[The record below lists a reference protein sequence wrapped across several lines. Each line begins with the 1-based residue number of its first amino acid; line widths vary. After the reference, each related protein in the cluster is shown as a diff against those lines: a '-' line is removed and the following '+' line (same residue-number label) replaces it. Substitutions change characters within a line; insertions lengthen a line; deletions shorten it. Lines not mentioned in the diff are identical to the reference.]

1 MLISCCRYDIIISA
15 TMSALLG
22 NLSARC
28 RCAFRSSSISRPYA
42 QKINYLT
49 NSSSTLRLLPPYPL
63 HHERTKRSSS
73 SSSSSSFFTKTE
85 YIHPLSQIVLEHLQ
99 NHHSEWVQSRGLD
112 KGLELKKDGTFILRF
127 PLVEK
132 VDDDSVDTSKGS
144 SIWTMFAAE
153 ESKHYLCIRSGNL
166 VGRYMLQDNKKPAW
180 HTDKRSTPERVQD
193 AVDEMILKM
202 EG

>member
-1 MLISCCRYDIIISA
+1 
-15 TMSALLG
+15 MSAARLG
-22 NLSARC
+22 NFLSARC
-28 RCAFRSSSISRPYA
+28 RCTLRRSISYRISRPCA
-42 QKINYLT
+42 HINYVT
-49 NSSSTLRLLPPYPL
+49 NPSSLLPPCTL
-63 HHERTKRSSS
+63 HIDERTKRSIS

-127 PLVEK
+127 PQVDK
-132 VDDDSVDTSKGS
+132 ADDDSVDTSKGS
-144 SIWTMFAAE
+144 IWTMFEAE
-153 ESKHYLCIRSGNL
+153 ESKHYLCVRSGNL

-193 AVDEMILKM
+193 AVDEMILNLKSI
-202 EG
+202 

>member
-1 MLISCCRYDIIISA
+1 
-15 TMSALLG
+15 MSAARLAV
-22 NLSARC
+22 NLSAGC
-28 RCAFRSSSISRPYA
+28 RRALRSSFLISRPCA
-42 QKINYLT
+42 QNYLM
-49 NSSSTLRLLPPYPL
+49 NSSPLLPSYPL
-63 HHERTKRSSS
+63 HHEHTLRSSS
-73 SSSSSSFFTKTE
+73 SSTSSSSFTKTE

-127 PLVEK
+127 PQTTK
-132 VDDDSVDTSKGS
+132 ADDDSADATKG
-144 SIWTMFAAE
+144 SIWTMYEAE
-153 ESKHYLCIRSGNL
+153 ESKHYLCIRNGLL